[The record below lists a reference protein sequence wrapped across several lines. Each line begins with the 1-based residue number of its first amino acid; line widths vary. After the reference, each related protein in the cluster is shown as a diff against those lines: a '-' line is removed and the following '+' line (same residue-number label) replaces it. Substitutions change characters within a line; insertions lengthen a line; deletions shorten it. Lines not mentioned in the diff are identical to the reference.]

1 MFGFSLGILNAK
13 RVGDHHKFA
22 SNLGYFLTNIG
33 FITLVLSFATFSNST
48 IRMSSI
54 GIIIIGMI
62 ILIRFDEIIS
72 LIELISYIGNM
83 LSYARLMALGI
94 ASVIL
99 ADIANEFYFIVGG
112 GILGIIMVLLMHTLN
127 IAIAMFS
134 PLIHSMRLHLVEF
147 FSKFVF
153 DGTEQYHPFGESN

>member
-1 MFGFSLGILNAK
+1 MVITFIFSP
-13 RVGDHHKFA
+13 VQ
-22 SNLGYFLTNIG
+22 FLQPG
-33 FITLVLSFATFSNST
+33 FILILVVGF
-48 IRMSSI
+48 IV
-54 GIIIIGMI
+54 
-62 ILIRFDEIIS
+62 LIRYEGVIA
-72 LIELISYIGNM
+72 LIEMISYIGNM

-99 ADIANEFYFIVGG
+99 ADIANHFYIIAGG
-112 GILGIIMVLLMHTLN
+112 GLFGIFLALTMHAIS

-153 DGTEQYHPFGESN
+153 DGIESYHPIGSDLVNKL